1 MLRAAGGF
9 LDRAPAAVGHL
20 AGVLAVALA
29 PSRELAVLGPPG
41 DPSTRALLAAAE
53 EAFRPGLVV
62 ARGDGVQAGG
72 VPLLE
77 GRTLVQGRPA
87 AYLCHRF
94 SCAAP
99 ITDPVELRR
108 ALTGGP

>member
-1 MLRAAGGF
+1 MNWPWWGR
-9 LDRAPAAVGHL
+9 
-20 AGVLAVALA
+20 
-29 PSRELAVLGPPG
+29 PG
-41 DPSTRALLAAAE
+41 DPSTRTLLAAAE

-62 ARGDGVQAGG
+62 ARGDGVRAGG

-87 AYLCHRF
+87 AYLCHHF

-108 ALTGGP
+108 ALARGPWLPGGGRRVAP